1 MSEPNDD
8 DAEYSDAVQPDQLPG
23 EVHDLLLS
31 YQQEDET
38 IAETLERVF
47 VGLVPHANSMP
58 ESVDRGADFGEEELV
73 IVHNRTVGGDGY
85 VGQFVYDDVGT
96 LYSSMTEPMTGEEDD
111 LVTDGGTQQTATQH
125 TERRFLY
132 LIVDAPDE
140 EMVGKVES
148 VDSPYATCEKNK
160 LRPVNRR
167 DLDTDETWTEQ
178 LVGLGYHDFEDYDDD
193 ERFAEV
199 CQQKLADI
207 DDEHIREARL
217 EPEGVAPD
225 A

>member
-8 DAEYSDAVQPDQLPG
+8 DAEYSDA
-23 EVHDLLLS
+23 
-31 YQQEDET
+31 
-38 IAETLERVF
+38 TLRVDDVVDHEENCAACGVNERVD
-47 VGLVPHANSMP
+47 GTRHCEGCHDALVRA
-58 ESVDRGADFGEEELV
+58 
-73 IVHNRTVGGDGY
+73 
-85 VGQFVYDDVGT
+85 
-96 LYSSMTEPMTGEEDD
+96 
-111 LVTDGGTQQTATQH
+111 DGGTQQTATQH